1 MQILLFVG
9 LKCKTFRYDVLLVA
23 ECIGVNGDKL
33 PAARVKRPD
42 LDTFVTGS
50 CSDASCISASC
61 ICGQSQDL
69 PALCN
74 SDRVDCLK
82 TLLNTK
88 ISKMHPLAF
97 VSHLSWTVLQEYQKS
112 ECISVTKRIKR
123 FVLTCNPA
131 NTADLPSLMK
141 RLLRNGDCIISLQVP
156 YSHTINSYIQVL
168 VQLMCTEIC
177 CLPPLASIFPF
188 GEKARLM
195 TGPPWPFNS
204 AISRVRR
211 KLDK

>member
-9 LKCKTFRYDVLLVA
+9 LKCKTFRYDVLLMA

-97 VSHLSWTVLQEYQKS
+97 VSPQLDGAARIPKIRVHFRNKAYQ
-112 ECISVTKRIKR
+112 TLR
-123 FVLTCNPA
+123 FDV
-131 NTADLPSLMK
+131 
-141 RLLRNGDCIISLQVP
+141 
-156 YSHTINSYIQVL
+156 
-168 VQLMCTEIC
+168 
-177 CLPPLASIFPF
+177 
-188 GEKARLM
+188 
-195 TGPPWPFNS
+195 
-204 AISRVRR
+204 
-211 KLDK
+211 